1 MTAKGADPSR
11 EQRAPAIIRAPAMAV
26 SPSKS
31 LAEDLADAS
40 RVVARVAAGESLSA
54 LRARRALRPAVLD
67 LVYGTLRDFGRGDLL
82 IDALT
87 ERAQPEPIV
96 RALLLVSLR
105 GLRAGRAEH
114 VLVSQAVEAAG
125 RLRVGSA
132 KRFVNAVLR
141 NYLRRRDALEAQVA
155 ATDVGRFCHA
165 QWWVDRLRNELP
177 EYWQSVLDAGNR
189 HPPMT
194 LRVNIRRTGPA
205 EYLALLSDRHIDA
218 RQIGPAAIRLDKAV
232 PVEEVPGFADGTVS
246 VQDAG
251 AQLAAPLLAAA
262 DGQRVL
268 DACAAPG
275 GKAAHILELADVD
288 LTALDVDPVRL
299 DRVRATLARL
309 GLKADVLQGDA
320 AEPAEWAAGG
330 GFHRILLDAP
340 CSASGVVRRYPDVKW
355 LRREQDVA
363 RFAALQRRL
372 LTALWRVLEPGGKLL
387 YATCSVFE
395 EENSAVVNWFLER
408 QPDAVRIAIPEMA
421 GGQLL
426 PEEEHDGFYYALL
439 EKPPA

>member
-1 MTAKGADPSR
+1 
-11 EQRAPAIIRAPAMAV
+11 MAA

-31 LAEDLADAS
+31 LAEDLADAG
-40 RVVARVAAGESLSA
+40 RVVARVAAGESLNA
-54 LRARRALRPAVLD
+54 LRARGALRPAVLD

-87 ERAQPEPIV
+87 ERTQPEPIV

-105 GLRAGRAEH
+105 GLRAGRVEH

-132 KRFVNAVLR
+132 KSFVNAVLR
-141 NYLRRRDALEAQVA
+141 NYLRRRDTLEARVA

-165 QWWVDRLRNELP
+165 QWWVDRLRSEFP
-177 EYWQSVLDAGNR
+177 EDWKRVLEAGNR

-194 LRVNIRRTGPA
+194 LRVNIRRTGLT
-205 EYLALLSDRHIDA
+205 EYLALLTDRHIDA
-218 RQIGPAAIRLDKAV
+218 RQIGPAAICLDKAV

-251 AQLAAPLLAAA
+251 AQFAAPLLAAS

-299 DRVRATLARL
+299 DRVHATLARI
-309 GLKADVLQGDA
+309 GLTAKVVQGDA
-320 AEPAEWAAGG
+320 AEPSQWAAGRM
-330 GFHRILLDAP
+330 FHRILLDAP

-363 RFAALQRRL
+363 GFAALQRRL

-395 EENSAVVNWFLER
+395 EENGAVVNWFLE
-408 QPDAVRIAIPEMA
+408 QQSDAVSVAIPEIA
-421 GGQLL
+421 GEQLL
-426 PEEEHDGFYYALL
+426 PDGEHDGFYYALL

>member
-1 MTAKGADPSR
+1 
-11 EQRAPAIIRAPAMAV
+11 MAA

-40 RVVARVAAGESLSA
+40 RVVARVADGESLNA
-54 LRARRALRPAVLD
+54 LRARGALRPAVLD

-87 ERAQPEPIV
+87 ERRRPEPIV

-105 GLRAGRAEH
+105 GLRAGRVEH

-132 KRFVNAVLR
+132 KSFVNAVLR
-141 NYLRRRDALEAQVA
+141 NYLRRRHGLEARVA

-165 QWWVDRLRNELP
+165 QWWVDRLRDEYP
-177 EYWQSVLDAGNR
+177 EDWERLLDAGNR

-194 LRVNIRRTGPA
+194 LRVNIRRTEVA
-205 EYLALLSDRHIDA
+205 EYLALLADRHIDS
-218 RQIGPAAIRLDKAV
+218 RQIGPAAIRLDKAL
-232 PVEEVPGFADGTVS
+232 PVEEVPGFGDGIVS

-251 AQLAAPLLAAA
+251 AQFAAPLLGAS

-309 GLKADVLQGDA
+309 GLTAEVVQGDA
-320 AEPAEWAAGG
+320 AEPAQWAANRT
-330 GFHRILLDAP
+330 FHRILLDAP

-363 RFAALQRRL
+363 GFAALQRRL
-372 LTALWRVLEPGGKLL
+372 LAALWRVLEPGGRLL

-395 EENSAVVNWFLER
+395 EENGAVVNWFLE
-408 QPDAVRIAIPEMA
+408 QQSDAVRIATPEIA
-421 GGQLL
+421 RVQLL
-426 PEEEHDGFYYALL
+426 PEGEHDGFYYSLL

>member
-1 MTAKGADPSR
+1 
-11 EQRAPAIIRAPAMAV
+11 MAA
-26 SPSKS
+26 STSKS

-40 RVVARVAAGESLSA
+40 RVVARVAAGESLNA
-54 LRARRALRPAVLD
+54 LRARGALRPAVLD
-67 LVYGTLRDFGRGDLL
+67 LVFGTLRDFGRGDLL

-87 ERAQPEPIV
+87 ERTQPEAIV

-105 GLRAGRAEH
+105 GLRAGRVEH

-132 KRFVNAVLR
+132 KSFVNAVLR
-141 NYLRRRDALEAQVA
+141 TYLRRRGELEARVA

-177 EYWQSVLDAGNR
+177 EEWERVLEAGNR

-194 LRVNIRRTGPA
+194 LRVNIRRAGVG
-205 EYLALLSDRHIDA
+205 EYLALLTDRHIEA
-218 RQIGPAAIRLDKAV
+218 HQIGPAAVRLEKAL

-251 AQLAAPLLAAA
+251 AQFAAPLLAAS

-288 LTALDVDPVRL
+288 LTALDLDPVRL
-299 DRVRATLARL
+299 DRVRSTLGRL
-309 GLKADVLQGDA
+309 GLAARIVQGDA
-320 AEPAEWAAGG
+320 AEPREWAAGRM
-330 GFHRILLDAP
+330 FHRILLDAP

-363 RFAALQRRL
+363 GFAALQRRI

-395 EENSAVVNWFLER
+395 EENGAVVNWFLE
-408 QPDAVRIAIPEMA
+408 QQSDAARIAIPEIA

-439 EKPPA
+439 EKPAA

>member
-1 MTAKGADPSR
+1 
-11 EQRAPAIIRAPAMAV
+11 MAA

-40 RVVARVAAGESLSA
+40 RVVARVVAGESLNA
-54 LRARRALRPAVLD
+54 VRARAALRPAVVD

-87 ERAQPEPIV
+87 ERRQPEPIV

-105 GLRAGRAEH
+105 GLRAGRVEH

-132 KRFVNAVLR
+132 KSFVNALLR
-141 NYLRRRDALEAQVA
+141 NYLRRRDALEARIA
-155 ATDVGRFCHA
+155 ATEVGRFCHP
-165 QWWVDRLRNELP
+165 QWWVDRLRNEYP
-177 EYWQSVLDAGNR
+177 EAWERALEAGNQ
-189 HPPMT
+189 HPSMT
-194 LRVNIRRTGPA
+194 LRVNFRRTQVTD
-205 EYLALLSDRHIDA
+205 YLALLGDRHIDA
-218 RQIGPAAIRLDKAV
+218 RQIGPVAIRLGEGL
-232 PVEEVPGFADGTVS
+232 PVEEVPGFADGIVS
-246 VQDAG
+246 VQDTG
-251 AQLAAPLLAAA
+251 AQLAAPLLAAS

-275 GKAAHILELADVD
+275 GKAAHILELANVD

-299 DRVRATLARL
+299 DRVRVTLARL
-309 GLKADVLQGDA
+309 GLTAKLVQGDA
-320 AEPAEWAAGG
+320 AEPAQWAAGRT
-330 GFHRILLDAP
+330 FHRILLDAP
-340 CSASGVVRRYPDVKW
+340 CSASGVVCRYPDVKW

-363 RFAALQRRL
+363 GFAALQRRL
-372 LTALWRVLEPGGKLL
+372 LTGLWRVLEPGGKLL

-395 EENSAVVNWFLER
+395 EENGAVVNWFL
-408 QPDAVRIAIPEMA
+408 QQQSDAARIAIPEIA

-426 PEEEHDGFYYALL
+426 PDEMHDGFYYALL
-439 EKPPA
+439 EKLPTGQGPAGARTMAH

>member
-1 MTAKGADPSR
+1 
-11 EQRAPAIIRAPAMAV
+11 MAA

-40 RVVARVAAGESLSA
+40 RVVARVAAGESLNA
-54 LRARRALRPAVLD
+54 LRARGALRPAVLD

-87 ERAQPEPIV
+87 ERTQPEPIV

-105 GLRAGRAEH
+105 GLRAGRVEH

-132 KRFVNAVLR
+132 KSFVNAVLR
-141 NYLRRRDALEAQVA
+141 NYLRRRDALEARVA
-155 ATDVGRFCHA
+155 STDVGRFCHA
-165 QWWVDRLRNELP
+165 QWWVDRLRDEYP
-177 EYWQSVLDAGNR
+177 EDWERVLDAGNR

-194 LRVNIRRTGPA
+194 LRVNVRRTGVA
-205 EYLALLSDRHIDA
+205 EYLALLVEKHIDA
-218 RQIGPAAIRLDKAV
+218 CQIGPAAIRLDKAL
-232 PVEEVPGFADGTVS
+232 PVEEVPGFADGIVS

-251 AQLAAPLLAAA
+251 AQFAAA
-262 DGQRVL
+262 LLGASDGQRVL

-288 LTALDVDPVRL
+288 LTAIDVDPVRL

-309 GLKADVLQGDA
+309 GLAADVSQGDA
-320 AEPAEWAAGG
+320 AEPAEWAAGRR
-330 GFHRILLDAP
+330 FHRILLDAP

-363 RFAALQRRL
+363 GFAALQRRL
-372 LTALWRVLEPGGKLL
+372 LIALWRVLEPGGKLL

-395 EENSAVVNWFLER
+395 RENGAVVNWFLE
-408 QPDAVRIAIPEMA
+408 QQSDAMRIAIPEIA

-426 PEEEHDGFYYALL
+426 PEGEHDGFYYALL
-439 EKPPA
+439 EKRPA

>member
-1 MTAKGADPSR
+1 MA
-11 EQRAPAIIRAPAMAV
+11 APN
-26 SPSKS
+26 SQS

-40 RVVARVAAGESLSA
+40 GVIARVAAGESLNSV
-54 LRARRALRPAVLD
+54 RARGRLRPAVLD
-67 LVYGTLRDFGRGDLL
+67 LAYGSLRDFGRGDLL

-87 ERAQPEPIV
+87 SRAQPDPVV

-125 RLRVGSA
+125 RLHAAGA
-132 KRFVNAVLR
+132 KGFVNAVLR
-141 NYLRRRDALEAQVA
+141 NYLRRRETLEARVA
-155 ATDVGRFCHA
+155 ASAVGRYCHP
-165 QWWVDRLRNELP
+165 QWWVDRLRTQYPHDWER
-177 EYWQSVLDAGNR
+177 VLEAGNQ

-194 LRVNIRRTGPA
+194 LRVNLRRVSVA
-205 EYLALLSDRHIDA
+205 DYLHVLAVRHIEA
-218 RQIGPAAIRLDKAV
+218 RQIGPVAIRVGKPL
-232 PVEEVPGFADGTVS
+232 PVEEIPGFADGKVS

-262 DGQRVL
+262 PGQRVL

-288 LTALDVDPVRL
+288 LTALDIDFARL

-309 GLKADVLQGDA
+309 GLTASVWQGDA
-320 AEPAEWAAGG
+320 TEPAQWADGRT
-330 GFHRILLDAP
+330 FHRILLDAP
-340 CSASGVVRRYPDVKW
+340 CTASGVVRRYPDVKW

-363 RFAALQRRL
+363 GFAALQRKL
-372 LTALWRVLEPGGKLL
+372 LAALWRVLEPGGKLL
-387 YATCSVFE
+387 YVTCSVFG
-395 EENSAVVNWFLER
+395 EENGAVVEWFLE
-408 QPDAVRIAIPEMA
+408 QQSDAVCIAIPELS

-426 PEEEHDGFYYALL
+426 PDEEHDGFYYALL
-439 EKPPA
+439 EKEFA

>member
-1 MTAKGADPSR
+1 MVA
-11 EQRAPAIIRAPAMAV
+11 

-40 RVVARVAAGESLSA
+40 RVVARVAAGESLNA
-54 LRARRALRPAVLD
+54 LRARGALRPAVLD

-87 ERAQPEPIV
+87 ERTQPEPIV

-105 GLRAGRAEH
+105 GLRAGRVEH

-132 KRFVNAVLR
+132 KSFVNAVLR
-141 NYLRRRDALEAQVA
+141 NYLRRRDALEARVA
-155 ATDVGRFCHA
+155 STDVGRFCHA
-165 QWWVDRLRNELP
+165 QWWVDRLRDEYP
-177 EYWQSVLDAGNR
+177 EDWERVLDAGNR

-194 LRVNIRRTGPA
+194 LRVNVRRTGVA
-205 EYLALLSDRHIDA
+205 EYLALLVEKHIDA
-218 RQIGPAAIRLDKAV
+218 CQIGPAAIRLDKAL
-232 PVEEVPGFADGTVS
+232 PVEEVPGFADGIVS

-251 AQLAAPLLAAA
+251 AQFAAA
-262 DGQRVL
+262 LLGASDGQRVL

-288 LTALDVDPVRL
+288 LTAIDVDPVRL

-309 GLKADVLQGDA
+309 GLAADVSQGDA
-320 AEPAEWAAGG
+320 AEPAEWAAGRR
-330 GFHRILLDAP
+330 FHRILLDAP

-363 RFAALQRRL
+363 GFAALQRRL
-372 LTALWRVLEPGGKLL
+372 LIALWRVLEPGGKLL

-395 EENSAVVNWFLER
+395 RENGAVVNWFLE
-408 QPDAVRIAIPEMA
+408 QQSDAMRIAIPEIA

-426 PEEEHDGFYYALL
+426 PEGEHDGFYYALL
-439 EKPPA
+439 EKRPA